1 MSIFNGSS
9 WCIFVPSMYPAGFSA
24 KLSASYCCIRSHSWG
39 KEEGKEVNE
48 MLLVWLQLKEETTP
62 LVCNI
67 LLNSN
72 SDFTIITMAVGPSWA
87 VSSLPGCAML
97 LFAACPRADRH

>member
-1 MSIFNGSS
+1 MVAHYVFLFHQ
-9 WCIFVPSMYPAGFSA
+9 CIQLVFEPSFQH
-24 KLSASYCCIRSHSWG
+24 LYCCIRSHSWG

-72 SDFTIITMAVGPSWA
+72 SESTIITMAVGPLWA
-87 VSSLPGCAML
+87 VSSLPGAAML
-97 LFAACPRADRH
+97 VCAACPRADRH